1 MNKILAQAK
10 RFDWWMII
18 AALGLT
24 VIGLVSIYSSSMASK
39 DFSAF
44 SKQAI
49 IFGASIVLMIAVSFF
64 DYRGIKENSYF
75 ILFLYI
81 FFILLLAG
89 LFVFAPS
96 IRNVK
101 SWYKIG
107 PLSFDP
113 AEFTKL
119 ILVIMLAKY
128 FSYRHVEMYK
138 LKHIVMSG
146 IYMLIPVFLIFFQ
159 PNLGSAIIFFAIWF
173 STLLVSGIKF
183 KHFIVLLC
191 IVLILAA
198 LGWFFVLQDYQRAR
212 IFSVI
217 FPDYEPLGTGWN
229 QRQAKI
235 AIGNGGFWGQGFGSG
250 SQTQYGFVP
259 EVKADFIFSAIA
271 EEFGFATILLTLG
284 FFGILFWR
292 LTRTAFLAR
301 DNFSRLFC
309 LGLGIWF
316 LIQLIINI
324 GSNIGFLPVIGV
336 PLPLVSSGGSALMV
350 SYLGLGIYQSIKKS
364 MVS

>member
-1 MNKILAQAK
+1 MNKILTQIRK
-10 RFDWWMII
+10 FDWWMML
-18 AALGLT
+18 AALGLS
-24 VIGLVSIYSSSMASK
+24 IMGLVSIYSSSMNSG

-44 SKQAI
+44 NKQAI
-49 IFGASIVLMIAVSFF
+49 ILGASIIIMIAISYF
-64 DYRGIKENSYF
+64 DYRGIKENSYL
-75 ILFLYI
+75 ILFIYI
-81 FFILLLAG
+81 LFILLLAG
-89 LFVFAPS
+89 LFIFAPS

-107 PLSFDP
+107 GLSFDP

-119 ILVIMLAKY
+119 ILVIILAKY

-138 LKHIVMSG
+138 LKHIIMSG
-146 IYMLIPVFLIFFQ
+146 IYMLVPVFLIFLQ

-173 STLLVSGIKF
+173 ITLIVSGIKF
-183 KHFIVLLC
+183 KHFMVLLC
-191 IVLILAA
+191 LVLILAA

-271 EEFGFATILLTLG
+271 EEFGFMSILIMLG

-309 LGLGIWF
+309 LGIGIWF

-324 GSNIGFLPVIGV
+324 GSNVGFLPVIGV
-336 PLPLVSSGGSALMV
+336 PLPLVSSGGSALMA

-364 MVS
+364 MIS